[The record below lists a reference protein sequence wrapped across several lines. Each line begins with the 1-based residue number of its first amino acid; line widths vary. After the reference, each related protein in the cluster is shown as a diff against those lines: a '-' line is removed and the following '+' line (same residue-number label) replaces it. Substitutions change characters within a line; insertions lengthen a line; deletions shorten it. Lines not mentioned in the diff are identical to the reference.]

1 MLAAS
6 HFQHLAID
14 FPGPADARR
23 SSHPHKTLGRGR
35 RRQDRLQSPPSRPG
49 PRLQQRSEARGEAA
63 PAVAGPGGRAA
74 PRRSRAGAGARHGG
88 TPLPSAVPPPRPA
101 PPAAAPGASPRRHR
115 RRVRLRAH
123 LLQQLG
129 RRLLLGV
136 SLLGAAGGRGGPA
149 EPPRPALPHGSA
161 PARRR
166 RSPTCAARRSRGSA
180 QPGPARPRRPAPPQ
194 RHPQGPGAGR
204 RAQLFVQRVYF
215 IHLYLQNIQQVQSTD
230 GQRDDRRGTDD
241 FSCHR

>member
-1 MLAAS
+1 MPAAS

-49 PRLQQRSEARGEAA
+49 PRPQQRSEARGEAA

-74 PRRSRAGAGARHGG
+74 PRGSRAGAGARHGG

-115 RRVRLRAH
+115 RRRVRLRAH

-136 SLLGAAGGRGGPA
+136 SLLGAAGSRGGPA

-180 QPGPARPRRPAPPQ
+180 RHSPAPPGPAAQ
-194 RHPQGPGAGR
+194 RHPPGPGAGR